1 MNEWQIKYNNEWQIK
16 YDMLLEE
23 NRILRRIRDDFA
35 QLQRENASLRK
46 LLFLNRPVKDRIYEA
61 ILKGY
66 RTSNEIVKYAGVA
79 KSSFPI
85 PTRQLL
91 EAGEIRRRGPYTNRK
106 DRSVT
111 QFYYGRALKKES
123 KS

>member
-16 YDMLLEE
+16 YNMLLEE
-23 NRILRRIRDDFA
+23 NKILRRIRDDFA

-46 LLFLNRPVKDRIYEA
+46 LLFLRRPVKDRIYEA
-61 ILKGY
+61 ILNGY

-85 PTRQLL
+85 PMRQLL

-123 KS
+123 K